1 MAGLA
6 APQFKDAN
14 KAREYLEKLRW
25 SNGPICPHCGG
36 VEKIYQLKGKAGRP
50 GLYKC
55 GDCRKQFTVTV
66 GTLFEGSKISLDKW
80 LQAVYL
86 MCASKKGIS
95 SHQLHRMLGITYK
108 SAWFMTHRIREA
120 MKDPIFSKMG
130 GGGGV
135 VEADETFWGN
145 KKPKGQKK
153 GRGYHHK
160 EKVFSLVER
169 GGKVRSFHVP
179 RVNADTLKPISGAH
193 DLTKTI
199 ANRIDAHLAEQ
210 EECYTTVDGMLEK
223 ANVHAGA
230 NVFTIYPNVGP
241 DKIICHLNQNLVEKA
256 ISALRHRV
264 AVSGIARYRKYSPYP
279 YQIGVEEI
287 EIFGREDE
295 LPSFD
300 DLKGIA
306 PDATGETSSE
316 EFIRNIR
323 DGWH

>member
-179 RVNADTLKPISGAH
+179 RVNADTLKPIIRDQVYNDTH
-193 DLTKTI
+193 LMTDEFKTYETI
-199 ANRIDAHLAEQ
+199 GKEYLSHGVVKHGKGEYVRGQIHTNTI
-210 EECYTTVDGMLEK
+210 ECYFSILKRGLVGTF
-223 ANVHAGA
+223 HH
-230 NVFTIYPNVGP
+230 VGP
-241 DKIICHLNQNLVEKA
+241 QHLKRYIGEFDFRWNNREVTDMERTEN
-256 ISALRHRV
+256 ALRGI
-264 AVSGIARYRKYSPYP
+264 SGKRLMYRDS
-279 YQIGVEEI
+279 
-287 EIFGREDE
+287 
-295 LPSFD
+295 
-300 DLKGIA
+300 
-306 PDATGETSSE
+306 
-316 EFIRNIR
+316 
-323 DGWH
+323 